1 MLEAVVDG
9 VDGDLLELEGVLR
22 PVVDVVE
29 VDGAEELRRP
39 QPLQV
44 EVAVGLARQVGD
56 HGRAGAWH
64 VRLHRQRHRRRALVA
79 LRERLRPHLEVGVG
93 VCGERA
99 GLVLVCV
106 LTYLFISRCGD
117 DGMDEM
123 KYEI

>member
-56 HGRAGAWH
+56 HGRAGA
-64 VRLHRQRHRRRALVA
+64 
-79 LRERLRPHLEVGVG
+79 
-93 VCGERA
+93 
-99 GLVLVCV
+99 
-106 LTYLFISRCGD
+106 
-117 DGMDEM
+117 
-123 KYEI
+123 